1 MNIDL
6 VSNMRFG
13 DKEAFLVFLGDH
25 AMAHLQYQ
33 TAVFAF
39 NGQQIPGF
47 DMAEF
52 GQQQDW
58 LAEHYEVHRALYSAL
73 GLGDAPDLQTVD
85 LGKETQFYDWT
96 QNHQLIH
103 DTIDSF
109 LGLK

>member
-6 VSNMRFG
+6 QSNMRFG
-13 DKEAFLVFLGDH
+13 DREAFLTFLGDH
-25 AMAHLQYQ
+25 AIAHTQYQ
-33 TAVFAF
+33 SAVFTF
-39 NGQQIPGF
+39 NGKQIPGF

-52 GQQQDW
+52 GAQQDW

-73 GLGDAPDLQTVD
+73 GLGDAPDLETVD
-85 LGKETQFYDWT
+85 FGKEGQFQDWM

-103 DTIDSF
+103 DTIDSL